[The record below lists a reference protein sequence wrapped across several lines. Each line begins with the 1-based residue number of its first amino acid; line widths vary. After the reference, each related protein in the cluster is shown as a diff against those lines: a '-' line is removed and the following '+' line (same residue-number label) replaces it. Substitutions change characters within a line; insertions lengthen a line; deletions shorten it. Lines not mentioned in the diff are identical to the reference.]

1 MGIVIKTKES
11 FAPDF
16 KLIRK
21 KEYYEP
27 IILKIMNDSKIVF
40 PSNYSQITEQSHGE
54 ADFIDNWNKQKYD
67 AKLLFKN
74 ELCQLLSKEQYFD
87 FVKEASDYFGVDYI
101 NIRDTGPY
109 NEPLYIE
116 MKKRIESLEPDE
128 HGILFL
134 PLPVLLCSPDS
145 IFADICSDQIDWFF
159 SKMNT
164 KKTVYF
170 IGMTIEQYIVIKK
183 LGSYSRTEYLASNY
197 FNKWIDSQI
206 IDYDVE

>member
-11 FAPDF
+11 FSPDF

-67 AKLLFKN
+67 AKLLFEN
-74 ELCQLLSKEQYFD
+74 ELCQLLSKEQYSD
-87 FVKEASDYFGVDYI
+87 FVKEASNYFGVDYI
-101 NIRDTGPY
+101 NIRDTGPD

-116 MKKRIESLEPDE
+116 MKKRIESLKPDE

-145 IFADICSDQIDWFF
+145 IFSDICSDQIDWFF
-159 SKMNT
+159 SEMKT

-183 LGSYSRTEYLASNY
+183 LGSYSRTEYLANNY
-197 FNKWIDSQI
+197 FDKWIDSQI